1 MTTMTRI
8 TLGIAPLVVAIG
20 IAAGASAQNTNGG
33 PRPFMGRGGPP
44 PGGRFGG
51 PGRGGPGGP
60 LGLPG
65 PMLER
70 LNLSDAQKDQV
81 KSIADAHRD
90 DMKSIHER
98 TMTAHQA
105 LDAAVIADVFDEAA
119 IRSRSMEV
127 AAVDADM
134 AVLQARVRSEVFQVL
149 TPEQQSQAKA
159 MMAERPQGRGGPQRG
174 RGPRPPRPPQ

>member
-20 IAAGASAQNTNGG
+20 LAAGASAQNTNGG
-33 PRPFMGRGGPP
+33 PGPFMGRGGPP

-51 PGRGGPGGP
+51 PGRGGP

-70 LNLSDAQKDQV
+70 LNLSDAQKDRV
-81 KSIADAHRD
+81 TSIADAHRD

-98 TMTAHQA
+98 AMTAHQA
-105 LDAAVIADVFDEAA
+105 LDAAITADVFDEAA
-119 IRSRSMEV
+119 IRTRSMDV

-149 TPEQQSQAKA
+149 TPEQQAQAKA
-159 MMAERPQGRGGPQRG
+159 LMAERAQGRGGPERG
-174 RGPRPPRPPQ
+174 RR